1 MAATLCHPLPLQLLI
16 SSYEPGRICT
26 VSELNRMVET
36 RSLMTLKLA
45 DLKRVASGYSS
56 DSKYAVNHRKTGSC
70 VSFDLRLVTL
80 DTPYVKRFHY
90 DDEILQQYNTILNA
104 DYSFGAYDDNLL
116 VGIAIAEGHRWNRSL
131 SVHEFHVAETH
142 RNQEISKQLMECVV
156 EKASREGFRIIV
168 CETQNTNP
176 IAIKVYRKLG
186 FRVEGI
192 DISFY
197 SNDDYP
203 EGEIAV
209 FMKRRLCA
217 IS

>member
-1 MAATLCHPLPLQLLI
+1 MIEIRPLTKL
-16 SSYEPGRICT
+16 S
-26 VSELNRMVET
+26 
-36 RSLMTLKLA
+36 LA
-45 DLKRVASGYSS
+45 DLKRIASGYSS
-56 DSKYAVNHRKTGSC
+56 DCKYAVLHTETESC
-70 VSFDLRLVTL
+70 VSFELRLVAL
-80 DTPYVKRFHY
+80 DKPYIKRFHY
-90 DDEILQQYNTILNA
+90 DHEILQQYNAVLNA
-104 DYSFGAYDDNLL
+104 GYSFGAYDSNLL
-116 VGIAIAEGHRWNRSL
+116 VGLAIAEGYRWNRSV

-142 RNQEISKQLMECVV
+142 RNQGISKRLMKCVA
-156 EKASREGFRIIV
+156 EKASRAGFRIVV

-176 IAIKVYRKLG
+176 AAINVYRKLG

-217 IS
+217 TS

>member
-1 MAATLCHPLPLQLLI
+1 
-16 SSYEPGRICT
+16 
-26 VSELNRMVET
+26 MVEI
-36 RSLMTLKLA
+36 RSLTTLSLA

-56 DSKYAVNHRKTGSC
+56 DSKYAVVHTETESC

-80 DTPYVKRFHY
+80 DKPHLKKFHY
-90 DDEILQQYNTILNA
+90 DDEILRQYNTLLNTG
-104 DYSFGAYDDNLL
+104 YSFGAYDGNLL
-116 VGIAIAEGHRWNRSL
+116 VGLIIAEGHRWNRSL

-142 RNQEISKQLMECVV
+142 RNQGISKRLMECVA
-156 EKASREGFRIIV
+156 EKASRAGFRIIV

-176 IAIKVYRKLG
+176 TAINVYRKLG

-197 SNDDYP
+197 SNHDYP

-209 FMKRRLCA
+209 FMKRQLGT
-217 IS
+217 IL

>member
-1 MAATLCHPLPLQLLI
+1 MI
-16 SSYEPGRICT
+16 
-26 VSELNRMVET
+26 ET
-36 RSLMTLKLA
+36 RSLTKLSLA
-45 DLKRVASGYSS
+45 DLKRVASGYSA
-56 DSKYAVNHRKTGSC
+56 DSKYAVVHAETESC

-80 DTPYVKRFHY
+80 DKPHIKKFHY
-90 DDEILQQYNTILNA
+90 DDEILRQYNTVLSTG
-104 DYSFGAYDDNLL
+104 YSFGAYDGNVL
-116 VGIAIAEGHRWNRSL
+116 VGLIIAEGYRWNCSL
-131 SVHEFHVAETH
+131 SVHEFHVAETY
-142 RNQEISKQLMECVV
+142 RNQGIGKRLMERVA
-156 EKASREGFRIIV
+156 EKASRADFRIMV

-176 IAIKVYRKLG
+176 TAINVYRKLG

-197 SNDDYP
+197 SNHDYL